1 MNLNLKASNN
11 SVSREFDSTRFHI
24 ISKSFRENFNILISF
39 DDKFSEF
46 LRIELNL
53 NLKASNNKI
62 INREINSKITN
73 PFLKTTK

>member
-1 MNLNLKASNN
+1 MRILIL
-11 SVSREFDSTRFHI
+11 
-24 ISKSFRENFNILISF
+24 ILISF

-73 PFLKTTK
+73 PFLKTT